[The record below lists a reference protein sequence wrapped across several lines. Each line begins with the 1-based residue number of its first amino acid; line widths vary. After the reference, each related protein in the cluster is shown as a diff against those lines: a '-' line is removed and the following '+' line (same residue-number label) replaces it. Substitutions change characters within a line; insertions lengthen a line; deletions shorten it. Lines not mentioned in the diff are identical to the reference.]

1 MDMHIEGEGQLV
13 NEKVSLM
20 KLCRDTEE
28 LEIFDSVSL
37 LQIIQHKWNRYG
49 LINHAFGCIMHFFT
63 VLVIVIYVNN
73 AYIAESDEQRL
84 YAGLLVIGV
93 IYPTLYE
100 GLQMS

>member
-1 MDMHIEGEGQLV
+1 
-13 NEKVSLM
+13 
-20 KLCRDTEE
+20 
-28 LEIFDSVSL
+28 
-37 LQIIQHKWNRYG
+37 
-49 LINHAFGCIMHFFT
+49 MHFFT

-84 YAGLLVIGV
+84 YAGLLIIGV